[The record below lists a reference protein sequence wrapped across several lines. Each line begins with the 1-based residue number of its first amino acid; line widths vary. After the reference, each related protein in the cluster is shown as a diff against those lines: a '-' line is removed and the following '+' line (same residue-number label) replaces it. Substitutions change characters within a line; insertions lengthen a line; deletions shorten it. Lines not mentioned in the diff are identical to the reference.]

1 MIYFFFLLFGP
12 EYCSSGHLWGFFLLN
27 SSDTSPTSVNHPIAC
42 KEKCFSINLAR
53 IPTLKIQNEL
63 YL

>member
-1 MIYFFFLLFGP
+1 MYDFFFFFLDLNSVLLVICGV
-12 EYCSSGHLWGFFLLN
+12 FLLN
-27 SSDTSPTSVNHPIAC
+27 SYDTSPTSVNLLIAC